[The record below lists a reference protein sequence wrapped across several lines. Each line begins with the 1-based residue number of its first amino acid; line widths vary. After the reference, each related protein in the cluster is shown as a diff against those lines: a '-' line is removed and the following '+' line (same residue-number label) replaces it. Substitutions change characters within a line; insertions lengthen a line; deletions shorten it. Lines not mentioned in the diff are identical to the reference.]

1 MRGSTIIIILGSLG
15 FIIMGL
21 ISISSNRIKT
31 MLKNSGAYNDID
43 KFMKLNGTF
52 NIAIGIL
59 GIIIGVI
66 DYFLIE
72 QSKYV
77 VISFIVLIAILSL
90 TQNITLKKYKN
101 I

>member
-21 ISISSNRIKT
+21 ISIRSKKIKN
-31 MLKNSGAYNDID
+31 MLKNSGAYNDIN
-43 KFMKLNGTF
+43 KFMKLNGIF
-52 NIAIGIL
+52 NMAMGII
-59 GIIIGVI
+59 GIIIGII
-66 DYFLIE
+66 DYFLVE

-77 VISFIVLIAILSL
+77 VISFIILIAILSL
-90 TQNITLKKYKN
+90 IQNITLKKYKN

>member
-21 ISISSNRIKT
+21 ISISSKKIKN
-31 MLKNSGAYNDID
+31 MLKNSGAYNDIN
-43 KFMKLNGTF
+43 KFMKLNGIF
-52 NIAIGIL
+52 NMAMGII
-59 GIIIGVI
+59 GIIIGII
-66 DYFLIE
+66 DYFLVE

-77 VISFIVLIAILSL
+77 VISFIILIAILSL
-90 TQNITLKKYKN
+90 IQNITLKKYKN